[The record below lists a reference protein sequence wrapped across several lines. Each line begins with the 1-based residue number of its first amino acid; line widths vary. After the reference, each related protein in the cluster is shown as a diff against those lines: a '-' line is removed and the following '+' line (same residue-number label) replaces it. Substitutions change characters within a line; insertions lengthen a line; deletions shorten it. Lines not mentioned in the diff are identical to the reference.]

1 MSAVFFRKIPRGI
14 ALAER
19 ESYST
24 KTESLKFNAYEYLEL
39 NVPRTQASFYLDSY
53 ENFGW
58 VQDENLPVKELGG
71 NTTLQLK
78 RDRKIANKAE
88 LTRLQRNFEACM
100 TELESLERSKTV
112 TATAAAL
119 AAGMAGTA
127 FMAGSVFAIVA
138 PQPHIV
144 LCIILAILAFAGWIA
159 PYFLYRKLKAKKTK
173 DVTPYIEKKYD
184 EIYAICEKGHNLL

>member
-119 AAGMAGTA
+119 ATGMAGTA

-144 LCIILAILAFAGWIA
+144 LCIILAIPAFAGWIA

-173 DVTPYIEKKYD
+173 DVTPLHREK
-184 EIYAICEKGHNLL
+184 I